1 MRCAGCCLLLAAGR
15 LLRLD
20 GEPLAGWAVARTGHR
35 GRRSRGRK
43 GNAGGEAART
53 SSGATA
59 SGARME
65 KGHARRSL
73 TAAGARRDGGW
84 ADVHAKPAIVRCDA
98 ARHCMY
104 LHASAGCQA
113 SPWLGWMSS
122 VSSVQ
127 SVRITP
133 RQTRLSAPA
142 VPRLLP
148 QHTAHVLGSSH
159 AEATQAAGALA
170 PHGQGCR
177 QAARG
182 GGRAQACCR
191 AARRVVGQGREEAR
205 ARHCQR
211 LGRLGRL

>member
-104 LHASAGCQA
+104 LHASAGYQA
-113 SPWLGWMSS
+113 SPWLGCMSS
-122 VSSVQ
+122 VSQFSSV
-127 SVRITP
+127 
-133 RQTRLSAPA
+133 
-142 VPRLLP
+142 
-148 QHTAHVLGSSH
+148 SSNH
-159 AEATQAAGALA
+159 ATSD
-170 PHGQGCR
+170 
-177 QAARG
+177 
-182 GGRAQACCR
+182 
-191 AARRVVGQGREEAR
+191 
-205 ARHCQR
+205 
-211 LGRLGRL
+211 

>member
-59 SGARME
+59 SGAWRKDM
-65 KGHARRSL
+65 HA
-73 TAAGARRDGGW
+73 AAGARRDGGW

-104 LHASAGCQA
+104 LHASAGCRA
-113 SPWLGWMSS
+113 SPWLPRMS
-122 VSSVQ
+122 
-127 SVRITP
+127 
-133 RQTRLSAPA
+133 
-142 VPRLLP
+142 
-148 QHTAHVLGSSH
+148 
-159 AEATQAAGALA
+159 
-170 PHGQGCR
+170 
-177 QAARG
+177 
-182 GGRAQACCR
+182 
-191 AARRVVGQGREEAR
+191 
-205 ARHCQR
+205 
-211 LGRLGRL
+211 

>member
-59 SGARME
+59 SGAWRKDM
-65 KGHARRSL
+65 HA
-73 TAAGARRDGGW
+73 AAGARRDGGW

-211 LGRLGRL
+211 LGRLRRL